1 MGLVKWRFQGALCFD
16 LDPCD
21 FFDQEE
27 LGNNQHGVWILSYFA
42 VMKR

>member
-1 MGLVKWRFQGALCFD
+1 MGLVKWRFKGALCFD
-16 LDPCD
+16 LGPSD

-27 LGNNQHGVWILSYFA
+27 LGNIQNGVWIFTYFA